1 MIKRLLGDSNFNVVL
16 TVLKL
21 IGVLAKGL
29 RKNFNYEAKQ
39 LFNLV
44 VLKFRD
50 KKIQMID
57 ETLNTLTNFKYCISL
72 EEVGDDIKVSLKDK
86 VAGVKIKTIIWMT
99 SMICQKVEKID
110 KLIEF
115 LKSSSFQNNF

>member
-50 KKIQMID
+50 KKTQMID
-57 ETLNTLTNFKYCISL
+57 ETLNTLTSFKYCISL

-86 VAGVKIKTIIWMT
+86 VAGVKIKTIVWMT
-99 SMICQKVEKID
+99 SMIC
-110 KLIEF
+110 
-115 LKSSSFQNNF
+115 

>member
-50 KKIQMID
+50 KKTQMID

-72 EEVGDDIKVSLKDK
+72 E
-86 VAGVKIKTIIWMT
+86 
-99 SMICQKVEKID
+99 
-110 KLIEF
+110 
-115 LKSSSFQNNF
+115 